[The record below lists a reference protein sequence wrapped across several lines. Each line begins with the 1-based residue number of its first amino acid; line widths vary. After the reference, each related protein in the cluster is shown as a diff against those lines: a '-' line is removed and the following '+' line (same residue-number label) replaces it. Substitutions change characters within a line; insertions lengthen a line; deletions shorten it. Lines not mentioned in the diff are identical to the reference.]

1 MPAVSSEAPARI
13 PLFPLSRGVF
23 PDGMLQLNIFE
34 VRYLDLIRRC
44 HREGTPFGVAWLAE
58 GHEVQVPGEVP
69 QLHPWGCQ
77 VLVRELEALQPT
89 LLRVRCQGTT
99 RFALDTHEP
108 GPFGVWQGLVR
119 HFPADPMLPVPD
131 ELKYLADELGRL
143 IADAQQRGLEDRL
156 PIYPPYRLDECGWVA
171 NRLAE
176 LLPIDAVHAQ
186 RLLGEGD
193 PLVRLLGV
201 AELMGG

>member
-1 MPAVSSEAPARI
+1 MRDDPQPRI

-44 HREGTPFGVAWLAE
+44 WREGTPFGVVWLAE
-58 GHEVQVPGEVP
+58 GREVQVPGQVP
-69 QLHPWGCQ
+69 RLHPLGCE
-77 VLVRELEALQPT
+77 VLVRELNAVQPT
-89 LLRVRCQGTT
+89 LLRVRCQGTS
-99 RFALDTHEP
+99 RFTLDAHEA
-108 GPFGVWQGLVR
+108 GPLGVWQGLVR
-119 HFPADPMLPVPD
+119 HLPADEPLPVPVD
-131 ELKYLADELGRL
+131 LQHLADRLGL
-143 IADAQQRGLEDRL
+143 VIADAQRRGLHDRL

-176 LLPIDAVHAQ
+176 LLPIDADEAQ

-193 PLVRLLGV
+193 PVARLRRV
-201 AELMGG
+201 AALLTD